1 MKRQSDEK
9 TKNTFIQTLV
19 YRLYPSK
26 ADQVRFQRYC
36 DYHRYVWNEYKY
48 ANDHA
53 YQRYRYERTY
63 YAKVGMK
70 VKAKEFCSKYPTF
83 ARTKKQI
90 NHDKKAWEYKYPS
103 KIALMAMTDYD
114 NAMSSFINKA
124 MPDWGKPK
132 FRSKHSPRQ
141 GFKLPAE
148 SLRLNGRTITVAKGR
163 KDKKHNNLV
172 LKSRQSFLDYPIGT
186 VSFYTEKG
194 RYYVAVPYFIPKE
207 ELKSDDKLKGR
218 AGIDLN
224 VDHYDIYDGQH
235 RIIDLNMKQLKFYYE
250 RIKHYQRLLARKREF
265 DKKNIGSHNYLETR
279 AKLQRDYR
287 RVADIQNDFLQKLV
301 IGLCQKYGQI
311 VIEDLDVKHMK
322 MGVAS
327 KGLHRSMFGA
337 FRNILTYKSEQY
349 GNYLVVADRFYPLTQ
364 ICSKC
369 QYRKT
374 GDEKISLWGN
384 KKHHTKHNEYVCYN
398 CGNNI
403 DRDENASINL
413 YQYLDSQWYKEKSRA
428 EKQRA

>member
-1 MKRQSDEK
+1 
-9 TKNTFIQTLV
+9 
-19 YRLYPSK
+19 
-26 ADQVRFQRYC
+26 
-36 DYHRYVWNEYKY
+36 
-48 ANDHA
+48 
-53 YQRYRYERTY
+53 
-63 YAKVGMK
+63 
-70 VKAKEFCSKYPTF
+70 
-83 ARTKKQI
+83 
-90 NHDKKAWEYKYPS
+90 
-103 KIALMAMTDYD
+103 MAMTDYD
-114 NAMSSFINKA
+114 NAMSNFINKA

-132 FRSKHSPRQ
+132 FRSKRSPRQ

-148 SLRLNGRTITVAKGR
+148 SLKLNGRTITVAKGR
-163 KDKKHNNLV
+163 KDKKHGNLV

-186 VSFYTEKG
+186 ASFYTEKG
-194 RYYVAVPYFIPKE
+194 RYYVAVPYLIPKE
-207 ELKSDDKLKGR
+207 ELKSDDKLKGK

-224 VDHYDIYDGQH
+224 VDHYNIYDGKH
-235 RIIDLNMKQLKFYYE
+235 KLIDLNMRQLKFYYD

-265 DKKNIGSHNYLETR
+265 DKKNTGSRNYLETR

-301 IGLCQKYGQI
+301 LGLCQKYGQI

-327 KGLHRSMFGA
+327 KGLHRSMFGT
-337 FRNILTYKSEQY
+337 FRSILTYKSEQY
-349 GNYLVVADRFYPLTQ
+349 GNDLVVSDRLYPSTQ

-374 GDEKISLWGN
+374 GDEKITLWGN

-413 YQYLDSQWYKEKSRA
+413 YQYLDSKWYKEKSRA
-428 EKQRA
+428 EKQMA

>member
-1 MKRQSDEK
+1 MKRQSKEK
-9 TKNTFIQTLV
+9 TESAFTRTLV

-26 ADQVRFQRYC
+26 ADQARFQHYC
-36 DYHRYVWNEYKY
+36 DYRRYVWNEYKDE
-48 ANDHA
+48 NDHA
-53 YQRYRYERTY
+53 YQRYCYERTY
-63 YAKVGMK
+63 YAKVGIK
-70 VKAKEFCSKYPTF
+70 VKGKEFCSKYPTF
-83 ARTKKQI
+83 ARTKKQV

-114 NAMSSFINKA
+114 SAMSNFINKA

-148 SLRLNGRTITVAKGR
+148 SIKLNGRTITIAKGR
-163 KDKKHNNLV
+163 KDKKHGNLV
-172 LKSRQSFLDYPIGT
+172 LKSRQSFLDYPICT
-186 VSFYTEKG
+186 ASFYMEKG
-194 RYYVAVPYFIPKE
+194 RYYVAVPYLIPKE
-207 ELKSDDKLKGR
+207 ELKSNDKLKGK

-224 VDHYDIYDGQH
+224 VDHYNIYDGKH
-235 RIIDLNMKQLKFYYE
+235 KLIDLGMRQLRFYYD

-265 DKKNIGSHNYLETR
+265 DKKNTGSRNYLETR

-301 IGLCQKYGQI
+301 LSLCQKYRQI

-327 KGLHRSMFGA
+327 KGLHRSMFGT
-337 FRNILTYKSEQY
+337 FRSILTYKSEQY
-349 GNYLVVADRFYPLTQ
+349 GNDLVVADRFYPSTQ

-374 GDEKISLWGN
+374 GDEKITLWGN

-398 CGNNI
+398 CGNKI

-413 YQYLDSQWYKEKSRA
+413 YQYLDSKWYKEKSRA
-428 EKQRA
+428 EKQMA